1 MLNIVPFTRKSP
13 ERCDSLFI
21 VFKFINQIYILLQ
34 NAGCVLVK
42 KARMQYYITNDK
54 KFPLVSIFFEY
65 LLIYKIFLNRLTEK
79 KYWISRT
86 RFRSKGYLKVILEA

>member
-21 VFKFINQIYILLQ
+21 VFKFIKQIYSLLQ

-42 KARMQYYITNDK
+42 KARMQYYITMIRSFLWFHK
-54 KFPLVSIFFEY
+54 YFEY
-65 LLIYKIFLNRLTEK
+65 LLIYKIFLSRLTEK
-79 KYWISRT
+79 NGI
-86 RFRSKGYLKVILEA
+86 